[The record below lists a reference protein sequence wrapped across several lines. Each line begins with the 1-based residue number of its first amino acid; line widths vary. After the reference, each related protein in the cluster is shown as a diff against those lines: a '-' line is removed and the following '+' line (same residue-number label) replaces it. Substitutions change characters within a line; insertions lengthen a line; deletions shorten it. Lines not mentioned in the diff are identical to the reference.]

1 MRDPVASLRFCAY
14 VLLNFS
20 RLFVSVIPTVRSR
33 GVVLPI
39 DSFSRESRAG
49 PENGPFLRK
58 VMIENLQMRASMATM
73 EGKTSELTLGRE
85 NDRIVISHLSRRV
98 SQFILCT
105 RWRINTCYSML

>member
-49 PENGPFLRK
+49 PENGPFLHK

-73 EGKTSELTLGRE
+73 EGNIRA
-85 NDRIVISHLSRRV
+85 HSR
-98 SQFILCT
+98 T
-105 RWRINTCYSML
+105 RKRPNRHQSSLP